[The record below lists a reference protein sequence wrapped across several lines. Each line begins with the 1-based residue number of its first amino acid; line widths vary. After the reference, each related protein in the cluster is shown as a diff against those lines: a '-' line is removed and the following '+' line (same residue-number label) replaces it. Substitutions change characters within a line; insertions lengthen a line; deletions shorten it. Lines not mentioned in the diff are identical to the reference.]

1 MCAALS
7 SFLYTIPEF
16 FRLAAVL
23 VKYSGLNVTYII
35 LFVRLSIVSKRF
47 NTNFQKGYRLFR

>member
-1 MCAALS
+1 MLL
-7 SFLYTIPEF
+7 FLLF
-16 FRLAAVL
+16 LRFQRFSRLAAVL
-23 VKYSGLNVTYII
+23 VKYSGLTVTYII